1 MDFLYQDSIRFL
13 QSFLQGPARTV
24 HLLHDYSTTQEV
36 TQTRSFE
43 LALFL
48 NKISDLPA
56 ACVPSTREMLCIS
69 RHEFAMQTR
78 ISLVGS
84 PFVKNKRFVATD
96 A

>member
-1 MDFLYQDSIRFL
+1 MTARFL
-13 QSFLQGPARTV
+13 SCC
-24 HLLHDYSTTQEV
+24 STTQEEK
-36 TQTRSFE
+36 QIHSSE
-43 LALFL
+43 SALFL
-48 NKISDLPA
+48 NKISALQE

-84 PFVKNKRFVATD
+84 PFVKNKRFVATE